1 MNSALARPTLV
12 PVGRLM
18 PEARNNQN
26 SHSKLG
32 RQVMRDLKRGD
43 LGRALKRDLSDLY
56 NFYLTDEDRLE
67 LSKMGRLKRSLVL
80 VWWLL
85 KGLILKLPPLR
96 RLLLLL
102 ALLCFVEGGMQFKF
116 GEHFSLD
123 MNLTPASVVLLLIV
137 LMLELKD
144 KLLAKDELELGR
156 RVQMA
161 LMPEACP
168 EIPGWDVWFFTRPA
182 NDVGGDL
189 VDCIQ
194 LAEGRWGL
202 ALGDVSGKGL
212 GAALLMAKLQSTLRA
227 IATDEEGLA
236 AFGARLNRILCRDG
250 LPGKFATLAFLE
262 ASAGSGRVRLLN
274 AGHLPPL
281 LVKAGKTESLKP
293 VAPPLG
299 IFPDAVY
306 QEQSIDVE
314 PGEMLIVYSDGV
326 TEAHDARWEFY
337 GDERLVG
344 MLPAAGA
351 LTAKEAGELIVNSV
365 DNFVGDE
372 RAFDD
377 LSLIVLKRACTN
389 Q

>member
-1 MNSALARPTLV
+1 MSGAGHKAKS
-12 PVGRLM
+12 
-18 PEARNNQN
+18 PEE
-26 SHSKLG
+26 LG
-32 RQVMRDLKRGD
+32 RQVMKDLKRGD
-43 LGRALKRDLSDLY
+43 LRRTLRRDLSELY
-56 NFYLTDEDRLE
+56 NFYLTEEERAE
-67 LSKMGRLKRSLVL
+67 LSRMGRLKRWLVL

-96 RLLLLL
+96 RLFLLL
-102 ALLCFVEGGMQFKF
+102 ALLCLLAGGLQFKL
-116 GEHFSLD
+116 GENFSLD
-123 MNLTPASVVLLLIV
+123 VNFTPLGVGLLLII

-194 LAEGRWGL
+194 VAESRWGL

-227 IATDEEGLA
+227 IATDDQGLA
-236 AFGARLNRILCRDG
+236 EFGARLNRIFCRDG
-250 LPGKFATLAFLE
+250 LPGKFATLAYLE
-262 ASAGSGRVRLLN
+262 VQAGSGHVRVLN

-281 LVKAGKTESLKP
+281 LRHGGNTESLKP

-299 IFPDAVY
+299 IFPEAVY
-306 QEQSIDVE
+306 QEQSLVV
-314 PGEMLIVYSDGV
+314 GENGTLVVYSDGV
-326 TEAHDARWEFY
+326 TEAHDARWEFF
-337 GDERLVG
+337 GDERLTAL
-344 MLPAAGA
+344 LPASETLA
-351 LTAKEAGELIVNSV
+351 AKETGELIVSGV
-365 DNFVGDE
+365 DAFVGDE
-372 RAFDD
+372 RPFDD
-377 LSLIVLKRACTN
+377 LSLVVLKRTGAS
-389 Q
+389 